1 MGGSSCPSSTT
12 TPSLDKKPVSSP
24 ETPLG
29 GCSPV
34 KERPGPE
41 APTGWSLLGC
51 ASSRSLRYPGP
62 SSIQPAGRNPSRRR
76 WGSRR
81 NLPGGGVLMRVCPPN
96 KQWVLMPSPLTDTPL
111 YRGRDGGRAP
121 AQGSCFLLEP
131 AVWNHNMGDHPQGT

>member
-1 MGGSSCPSSTT
+1 MARLAPAAPPL
-12 TPSLDKKPVSSP
+12 TPGQKNNRPVGSP

-29 GCSPV
+29 GYSPV
-34 KERPGPE
+34 KEKPDPG

-81 NLPGGGVLMRVCPPN
+81 NLLGGGTDEGLPTQQANSGYLCP
-96 KQWVLMPSPLTDTPL
+96 VPSQRPH
-111 YRGRDGGRAP
+111 GGEER
-121 AQGSCFLLEP
+121 
-131 AVWNHNMGDHPQGT
+131 MGKGL